1 MDKCQQHSDCY
12 LKYFCIDLCCSS
24 QMKLCCAE
32 CQIDGPHRKHDFKN
46 INLFK
51 NLIGNISAQ
60 CAEYL
65 IKQAEQE
72 KIIEQ
77 VKEEFEY
84 MRIYISEQLQKM
96 QNYCIQFINS
106 SKNSQK
112 NQQQNLNQQVDN
124 QNSEL
129 QQQIIKLNKLRQDSI
144 KQENDFINNY
154 DQNFLYNLYNQRE
167 QLFTNLIEKQ
177 SFPLKQ
183 IVSIKVQIINNM
195 QGVLQQFKEKL
206 SLNEQSLDIVQ
217 QSFDLSQF
225 QAKLVKEATLTI
237 QNDQQQ
243 ILETNIQVRIL
254 KDYNQYNVLVITSDN
269 IMRIYDKNTLQ
280 IVKEFKGHNWLIN
293 DVIIL
298 NQSIKLESQTYLNNQ
313 QYFSEFDQLI
323 SCSSDTTI
331 KIWNVND
338 QVVLQ
343 NIKSH
348 YLEVTSLVLFDENN
362 LLSAGKD
369 SIVFF
374 YEISY
379 SQIND
384 LQNHFKINEKYSQDN
399 QDKTLEK
406 LEFIPRVEKII
417 SKITQVYELKYLEFP
432 IKQIEKINEI
442 FFVVG
447 YMNGVLSLVNFEQRQ
462 FLYSFDDKHELGLY
476 CLAKIDESTFC
487 SSGGDSK
494 VKIWNLTQS
503 HCICQ
508 YQLAQQ
514 DQQKLFRD
522 SPQNLSSALEK
533 CLNAQTIYLC
543 ITENIGS
550 FLNSSCKFGPECIK
564 NLGTYFSN
572 FRNLFKLNIQI
583 RDNSISDEGL
593 SQFGQA
599 LAKLANIQNL
609 VLKFTQQKQTIFNVT
624 RSKQF

>member
-1 MDKCQQHSDCY
+1 
-12 LKYFCIDLCCSS
+12 
-24 QMKLCCAE
+24 
-32 CQIDGPHRKHDFKN
+32 
-46 INLFK
+46 
-51 NLIGNISAQ
+51 
-60 CAEYL
+60 
-65 IKQAEQE
+65 
-72 KIIEQ
+72 
-77 VKEEFEY
+77 
-84 MRIYISEQLQKM
+84 
-96 QNYCIQFINS
+96 
-106 SKNSQK
+106 
-112 NQQQNLNQQVDN
+112 
-124 QNSEL
+124 
-129 QQQIIKLNKLRQDSI
+129 
-144 KQENDFINNY
+144 
-154 DQNFLYNLYNQRE
+154 
-167 QLFTNLIEKQ
+167 
-177 SFPLKQ
+177 
-183 IVSIKVQIINNM
+183 
-195 QGVLQQFKEKL
+195 
-206 SLNEQSLDIVQ
+206 
-217 QSFDLSQF
+217 
-225 QAKLVKEATLTI
+225 
-237 QNDQQQ
+237 
-243 ILETNIQVRIL
+243 
-254 KDYNQYNVLVITSDN
+254 
-269 IMRIYDKNTLQ
+269 MRIYDKNTLQ

-514 DQQKLFRD
+514 EYVNKIKVLKKNKYIAVSHSNQIDLLSYYSLVDNKQIFNQQKNKTKIPTFAQKSSLLKV
-522 SPQNLSSALEK
+522 LSI
-533 CLNAQTIYLC
+533 Q
-543 ITENIGS
+543 
-550 FLNSSCKFGPECIK
+550 IK
-564 NLGTYFSN
+564 NHHEVNDFYFDQLKSNELCYQQVVVIGVNQPKLLYFS
-572 FRNLFKLNIQI
+572 
-583 RDNSISDEGL
+583 
-593 SQFGQA
+593 
-599 LAKLANIQNL
+599 
-609 VLKFTQQKQTIFNVT
+609 
-624 RSKQF
+624 